1 METLAHA
8 DAALQRTANAE
19 PSGAGAGPV
28 AVTFGGEGLQVAACG
43 ALFAGGDGQT
53 PVPCPRVHLRPQPST
68 VFYNSQPEPACSP
81 KLSNLVLWSA
91 GLPHAPS
98 SHLPSRWMA
107 HFARPMQ
114 YWLQVGSSQ
123 RTRSAVLGGFNRVD
137 VRVVRR
143 RPSGIN
149 PNTHLGISSSDDRDR
164 MCKVRYA
171 PPNAVC

>member
-1 METLAHA
+1 VWRPPPARNSYARDREGRLRKRKRTVWTSLSTSDCAPLSIQIRE
-8 DAALQRTANAE
+8 AAGFKLPPGARVGGRLSSMPSNCAYRHRDFVLSRNWSPLQAE
-19 PSGAGAGPV
+19 P
-28 AVTFGGEGLQVAACG
+28 
-43 ALFAGGDGQT
+43 DG
-53 PVPCPRVHLRPQPST
+53 
-68 VFYNSQPEPACSP
+68 
-81 KLSNLVLWSA
+81 
-91 GLPHAPS
+91 S
-98 SHLPSRWMA
+98 SHLPSGWMA